1 MGRIANAWAA
11 LTGKTA
17 ATMDADTFAQFLRS
31 QSGPRKNASEA
42 LAAWSNSPRFRAV
55 VQRVAESIA
64 LNPWEVYLTAPGVS
78 ASHLRAQLRAGKH
91 DPIEY
96 RRHLRRLT
104 KGGAVRQAPE
114 IEPLA
119 EREPGHPFVQLMR
132 HPNRILR
139 WHGSIEV
146 IQQNMDIVGRCY
158 VWIRER
164 DSKGRPT
171 EWLPLSSTQVSRATE
186 RGDVRIQF
194 AGRTLAVPSEDV
206 LTLYKPDPA
215 DPYTPSDTGLGMTL
229 SDELDTDEN
238 AAKTASARLRNH
250 GVPDA
255 VVTVEGA
262 NATEAKAIEA
272 HMLAKYQGVDKR
284 GKPHITNKKVTVQQI
299 AEKLADMSLVELR
312 AFEARVM
319 WTTFGVPPEILG
331 LVESSNRATSE
342 AAEEIFARWVLWPR
356 LCFLADWL
364 QNDMAPLTESS
375 DRILVVPTSPVPED
389 REARDRL
396 LKIAPWG
403 VEINAAREW
412 LGEQP
417 DDRLEGLVWLPSN
430 GKPATIEAVRKM
442 AQEAAQS
449 APTAPAAEPEDDDP
463 EDPDDDPSGG
473 GGGSD
478 DEGSDDDAEQ
488 GAEDG
493 GEAAPKSVFAPVS
506 EQAKAEMERLG
517 INSKL
522 GASVP
527 PTVGEL
533 IIRDALGL
541 TKEDLGVDQKV
552 ERVTA
557 ALKPER
563 LTTSTR
569 ALWERELRAW
579 MMRAA
584 RQAGA
589 DLSFDMLNPL
599 IAPHLE
605 TFGGQRIVMINDTTR
620 DAIKRALAEGV
631 RAGEG
636 AEALGRRVRDVFATA
651 SRSRAVTI
659 ARTEVLRSSNWGAT
673 AAYRATGLVERREWL
688 ATPDGRTRDAHR
700 LMDGQTVDIDAKFR
714 APGGEEA
721 DHPGGFNVAALDVN
735 CRCFVAPVVDDQVRD
750 AEARTKLWKAAD
762 EDATKWEGAA
772 IHAFR
777 AGFREQE
784 RDVLDALGMVF
795 GEAAA

>member
-1 MGRIANAWAA
+1 MGRFSSAWAV
-11 LTGKTA
+11 LTGKA
-17 ATMDADTFAQFLRS
+17 ATMDVDTFAQFLRT
-31 QSGPRKNASEA
+31 QSGPRKNAAEA
-42 LAAWSNSPRFRAV
+42 LAAWSNSPRFRAA

-78 ASHLRAQLRAGKH
+78 ASHLRAQLRSGKH

-96 RRHLRRLT
+96 RRSLARMT
-104 KGGAVRQAPE
+104 KAGKAARNAE
-114 IEPLA
+114 IVPLSEAEPD
-119 EREPGHPFVQLMR
+119 HPFVQLMR
-132 HPNRILR
+132 RPNRVLR
-139 WHGSIEV
+139 WHGSLEV
-146 IQQNMDIVGRCY
+146 IQANLDIVGRCY

-171 EWLPLSSTQVSRATE
+171 EWLPLSVNQVTQSSE
-186 RGDVRIQF
+186 RGGVRVSF
-194 AGRTLAVPSEDV
+194 GGRTLEVPGDDI

-215 DPYTPSDTGLGMTL
+215 DPYTPSDSGLGMTL
-229 SDELDTDEN
+229 SDELDTDES

-255 VVTVEGA
+255 IVTVKGA
-262 NATEAKAIEA
+262 SAPEAKAIET
-272 HMLAKYQGVDKR
+272 HMLAKYQGADKR
-284 GKPHITNKKVTVQQI
+284 GKPHITNREVSVQQI

-319 WTTFGVPPEILG
+319 WTTFGIPPAILG
-331 LVESSNRATSE
+331 LVEDVNRANAETSE
-342 AAEEIFARWVLWPR
+342 EIYARWVLWPR

-364 QNDMAPLTESS
+364 QNDLAPMTDGS
-375 DRILVVPTSPVPED
+375 DRILVVPSSPVPDD

-396 LKIAPWG
+396 LQIAPWG
-403 VEINAAREW
+403 VEANEVREW
-412 LGEQP
+412 LGGSE
-417 DDRLEGLVWLPSN
+417 DERLDGLIWVPSG
-430 GKPATIEAVRKM
+430 GKLVSLDEVRKQ
-442 AQEAAQS
+442 AFETDEADGS
-449 APTAPAAEPEDDDP
+449 ASSAEEEDDDP
-463 EDPDDDPSGG
+463 EDPDDGPSGG
-473 GGGSD
+473 GGAD
-478 DEGSDDDAEQ
+478 DEGGDGEEPS
-488 GAEDG
+488 EDV
-493 GEAAPKSVFAPVS
+493 GEA
-506 EQAKAEMERLG
+506 ELAK
-517 INSKL
+517 SKL
-522 GASVP
+522 GVSQV
-527 PTVGEL
+527 PTVG
-533 IIRDALGL
+533 AV

-563 LTTSTR
+563 LTSSTR
-569 ALWERELRAW
+569 TLWERELRAW

-605 TFGGQRIVMINDTTR
+605 AFSSQRITMINDTTR
-620 DAIKRALAEGV
+620 DAIKRVLAEGV

-636 AEALGRRVRDVFATA
+636 PEMLARRVQGVFATA
-651 SRSRAVTI
+651 SRSRATVI

-700 LMDGQTVDIDAKFR
+700 LMDGQIVDIDARFT
-714 APGGEEA
+714 APTGETA
-721 DHPGGFNVAALDVN
+721 DHPGGFGVPALDIQ
-735 CRCFVAPVVDDQVRD
+735 CRCFQAPVVDGEQRD
-750 AEARTKLWKAAD
+750 TEARTKLWKSAD

-772 IHAFR
+772 INAFR

-784 RDVLDALGMVF
+784 RDVLDALAMAF
-795 GEAAA
+795 GAAA